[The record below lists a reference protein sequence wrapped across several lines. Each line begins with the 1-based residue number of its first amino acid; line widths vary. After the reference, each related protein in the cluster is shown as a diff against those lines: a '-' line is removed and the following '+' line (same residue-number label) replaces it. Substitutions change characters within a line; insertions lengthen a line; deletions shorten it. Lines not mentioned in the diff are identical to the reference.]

1 MVKGFD
7 IFRDRFSGFEDSFI
21 LIGGAA
27 CDLWFDRLSQ
37 PFRATQDLDLVLLIE
52 VIDPSFVKVMRA
64 FIAEGGYQS
73 RQRTNGSPELYR
85 FADPTNDS
93 FPSEIEL
100 FSRKLTGFEISPGE
114 VIPVEIGPDHHSL
127 SAIILNEDYYTL
139 IRTHHDN
146 RHGLGVAN
154 VTSLIPLKAFAWL
167 DLTRRKAEGEPI
179 DSKKINKHRSDVF
192 RLAATLP
199 GEPGPELPA
208 SIIADLSR
216 FVRSFPA
223 DAPEWQAILAAL
235 KSNPA
240 SRGLSSATLRDAIQT
255 YFRLPVPP

>member
-1 MVKGFD
+1 MVKGLD
-7 IFRDRFSGFEDSFI
+7 IFRDRFSEFEGSFI

-27 CDLWFDRLSQ
+27 CDLWFDHLSQ

-52 VIDPSFVKVMRA
+52 AIDPSFVKAMRG

-85 FADPTNDS
+85 FANPTNDL
-93 FPSEIEL
+93 FPAEIEL
-100 FSRKLTGFEISPGE
+100 FSRNPTGFELTAGE
-114 VIPVEIGPDHHSL
+114 VIPVEIEPDHHSL
-127 SAIILNEDYYTL
+127 SAILLNEDYYAL
-139 IRTHHDN
+139 IRTHHDD
-146 RHGLGVAN
+146 RDGLGVAN
-154 VTSLIPLKAFAWL
+154 ATSLIPLKAFAWL

-199 GEPGPELPA
+199 GVPGPELPA

-216 FVRSFPA
+216 FLQAFPA
-223 DAPEWQAILAAL
+223 NSPDWQAILDAL

-240 SRGLSSATLRDAIQT
+240 SRGIPAAALRNAIQT
-255 YFRLPVPP
+255 YFGITPE

>member
-1 MVKGFD
+1 MVKGLD
-7 IFRDRFSGFEDSFI
+7 IFRDRFSDFEGSFI

-27 CDLWFDRLSQ
+27 CDLWFDQLSQ

-52 VIDPSFVKVMRA
+52 VIDPSFVKAMRG
-64 FIAEGGYQS
+64 FIAEGGYQT

-85 FADPTNDS
+85 FANPTNDL
-93 FPSEIEL
+93 FPAEIEL
-100 FSRKLTGFEISPGE
+100 FSRNSTGINLSPGE
-114 VIPVEIGPDHHSL
+114 VVPVEVEPDHHSL
-127 SAIILNEDYYTL
+127 SAILLNEDYYDL

-146 RHGLGVAN
+146 REGLGVAN
-154 VTSLIPLKAFAWL
+154 ATSLIPLKAFAWL
-167 DLTRRKAEGEPI
+167 DLTRRKAEGESI

-199 GEPGPELPA
+199 GEPGPDLPA

-216 FVRSFPA
+216 FLQAFPA
-223 DAPEWQAILAAL
+223 KSSDWLAILAAL

-240 SRGLSSATLRDAIQT
+240 SRGIPATALLNAIQT
-255 YFRLPVPP
+255 YFKLTPE